1 MTHQIAFPSP
11 STVPELALAKEVR
24 AMFLGNEQGAWYDPS
39 DRATLFQDAAG
50 TTPVTAV
57 EQPVGLVLDKS
68 KGLVF
73 GPELVANGIA
83 LTDSDANNIA
93 DGFSIAGAPTPSIV
107 TGNGFSGRAQRIVNN
122 SSNTYQGL
130 TFSGLSS
137 IGGGAVGKWYLVSF
151 EYRANAGIAN
161 VRNEF
166 PISFPANTG
175 SAVKVTVLWRPTIAF
190 DSTTLRFLAWGGGY
204 AENWLEVGNISVR
217 ELPGNHAFQTTAAS
231 RPVLSAR
238 VNRLLK
244 TESPT
249 EWSYASTVFTVVNS
263 SGGAF
268 EVSALEVSWGVNAYI
283 GPHDYYPVGS
293 SLSGSVTLV
302 KSIEVKKG
310 TARYLRFG
318 AATDG
323 SAVFF
328 DFDTGVIVRN
338 AGVPNM
344 SAVVN
349 ALDDGWFRIEC
360 WESRSTWDASQ
371 LSFGIGWSPSWP
383 GSSELGPTGQI
394 GSTVWF
400 RNVSFVVESF
410 NYTRPIRYQRVNTA
424 TDYDT
429 AGFPHYL
436 RFDGVDDGL
445 QTNAINFTSTDKMT
459 VFAGVR
465 KLSDAAPGMLVELS
479 TNINAEPGAFY
490 VAAPELT
497 GVNGDYRFRSRG
509 ELIANTAPSTGSASA
524 PTTDVVVGIGDISG
538 DYKAIRRNGV
548 LGGSSPEDQ
557 GSGNY
562 GNYPLFI
569 GRRAGTFLP
578 FNGHLYQLIVRG
590 AQSTPSQ
597 IQAGER
603 WTNNRTGAY

>member
-1 MTHQIAFPSP
+1 MTHPIAFPPP

-39 DRATLFQDAAG
+39 DMSTLFQDAAG

-68 KGLVF
+68 KGLVRGI
-73 GPELVANGIA
+73 GPELVSNGDFSSGTTGWSDV
-83 LTDSDANNIA
+83 LTTTTIINGQASVASSSA
-93 DGFSIAGAPTPSIV
+93 GGRLGRSISVASGWHEARFDIVSVAGANTTSV
-107 TGNGFSGRAQRIVNN
+107 RFGSTSGGSEFGSFALGVGSHKVRINCTA
-122 SSNTYQGL
+122 STLWIGL
-130 TFSGLSS
+130 FPGQVGT
-137 IGGGAVGKWYLVSF
+137 AV
-151 EYRANAGIAN
+151 
-161 VRNEF
+161 
-166 PISFPANTG
+166 
-175 SAVKVTVLWRPTIAF
+175 F
-190 DSTTLRFLAWGGGY
+190 D
-204 AENWLEVGNISVR
+204 NISVKQ
-217 ELPGNHAFQTTAAS
+217 ENAILGSHAFQTTAAS

-249 EWSYASTVFTVVNS
+249 EWTNAVNTFTVVNS
-263 SGGAF
+263 GAGAF
-268 EVSALEVSWGVNAYI
+268 ELSALTADGTANAYI
-283 GPHDYYPVGS
+283 GPHSNYPVGA
-293 SLSGSVTLV
+293 SLATPATIIRT
-302 KSIEVKKG
+302 IEVKKG
-310 TARYLRFG
+310 SARYLRFG
-318 AATDG
+318 AASD
-323 SAVFF
+323 SDAIFF
-328 DFDTGVIVRN
+328 DLENAVAVRN
-338 AGVPNM
+338 GGGVVLPVQITM
-344 SAVVN
+344 LA
-349 ALDDGWFRIEC
+349 DGWLRLEF
-360 WESRSTWDASQ
+360 WVSRSSWGASQ
-371 LSFGIGWSPSWP
+371 LSYQMAWSPSWP
-383 GSSELGPTGQI
+383 GSSSLGPTGQI

-436 RFDGVDDGL
+436 RFDGVDDFL

-465 KLSDAAPGMLVELS
+465 KLSDAVPGMLVELS
-479 TNINAEPGAFY
+479 TNINVAPGAFY
-490 VAAPELT
+490 VTAPELT
-497 GVNGDYRFRSRG
+497 GANGDYRFRSRG
-509 ELIANTAPSTGSASA
+509 ELSANTAPSTGSASA

-557 GSGNY
+557 GSGNF

-569 GRRAGTFLP
+569 GRRGGTSLP
-578 FNGHLYQLIVRG
+578 FNGHLYQLVIRG